1 MKDGKRKAWCTRY
14 YIRGTHLSRV
24 DSPNAQ
30 KFFLKNESNNKG
42 TKKNVYYTPS
52 FELWQQVT

>member
-30 KFFLKNESNNKG
+30 KKFLKNESNNKG
-42 TKKNVYYTPS
+42 TKKMYIIRPHLNCGS
-52 FELWQQVT
+52 R

>member
-30 KFFLKNESNNKG
+30 KKFLKNESNNKG
-42 TKKNVYYTPS
+42 TKKKCILYA
-52 FELWQQVT
+52 LI